1 MRKGD
6 VLNKK
11 LAGFIIITAALIS
24 MTVWELWG
32 REHISYEEILVVK
45 EDLPANTVIDK
56 KDIEIKRVSDPPKG
70 ALAPGEEEKV
80 IGMESVHFMAEG
92 SPVYKEAF
100 RQSRFSTGGETKK
113 EILSVPGEWL
123 LSLPQ
128 TVRRGD
134 EVTFFN
140 GKVKLLT
147 AVVAYVKDG
156 SNNEVVSEDKD
167 RLSGSSCAVHIEIIG
182 NVDELVELSCL
193 AGEGK
198 RFTVLYC

>member
-100 RQSRFSTGGETKK
+100 RQSRFSIGGETKK